1 VSEAT
6 VDIDD
11 AAELDAV
18 EAVEAV
24 EELPLEEEAAVP
36 VKKEPPPPPEECPP
50 CKAGSPAW
58 MATFADMA
66 TLLMAFFVL
75 ILSFAHVNVPK
86 YKEVAGAMK
95 TKFGVQTIAAVIE
108 APTAR
113 NIVAMNYKSA
123 RTEPTAMETIE
134 EQKTDEE
141 PKDVELRNDVGAGQ
155 STTNATLEEVKEE
168 LAQEIADGSVSVA
181 IENGAVTVRTND
193 SLAPG
198 APGQLDQEIIQVLS
212 KVASVQ
218 TKVDGLVKVVG
229 TAFQSSDAD
238 SNGASRAGGRSAEQ
252 IRLDGIDDQY
262 RQIRANLSTEIS
274 QGLAEVERD
283 GDLIIIR
290 LAERGSF
297 ASGLALLQPSFERLL
312 DNVGASLVGTTG
324 LIQIEGHTDNVPLA
338 FGSRYRDNWDLSSAR
353 SASVADYLLGEEY
366 VPPGNMVVMGLA
378 DTQPIASNDSALGRA
393 SNRRIEIV
401 VKGD

>member
-1 VSEAT
+1 MSEAT
-6 VDIDD
+6 IDIDD

-24 EELPLEEEAAVP
+24 EELPLKEEAAVP
-36 VKKEPPPPPEECPP
+36 VKKDPPPPQECPP
-50 CKAGSPAW
+50 CKAGSPPW

-95 TKFGVQTIAAVIE
+95 TKFGVQTISAVIE

>member
-1 VSEAT
+1 MSEAT
-6 VDIDD
+6 IDIDD

-24 EELPLEEEAAVP
+24 EELPLKEEAAVP
-36 VKKEPPPPPEECPP
+36 VKKDPPPPQECPP

-75 ILSFAHVNVPK
+75 ILSFSHVNVPK

-95 TKFGVQTIAAVIE
+95 TKFGVQTIAAIIE

-123 RTEPTAMETIE
+123 RTEPTAMDTIE

>member
-1 VSEAT
+1 MSEAT
-6 VDIDD
+6 IDIDD

-141 PKDVELRNDVGAGQ
+141 PKNVELRNDVGAGQ

-297 ASGLALLQPSFERLL
+297 ASGLALCSRLL
-312 DNVGASLVGTTG
+312 SG
-324 LIQIEGHTDNVPLA
+324 
-338 FGSRYRDNWDLSSAR
+338 F
-353 SASVADYLLGEEY
+353 
-366 VPPGNMVVMGLA
+366 
-378 DTQPIASNDSALGRA
+378 
-393 SNRRIEIV
+393 
-401 VKGD
+401 

>member
-1 VSEAT
+1 MSEAT
-6 VDIDD
+6 IDIDD

-24 EELPLEEEAAVP
+24 EELPLKEEAAVP
-36 VKKEPPPPPEECPP
+36 VKKDPPPPQECPP

-229 TAFQSSDAD
+229 TAFQSSEAD

-324 LIQIEGHTDNVPLA
+324 LIQI
-338 FGSRYRDNWDLSSAR
+338 
-353 SASVADYLLGEEY
+353 
-366 VPPGNMVVMGLA
+366 
-378 DTQPIASNDSALGRA
+378 
-393 SNRRIEIV
+393 
-401 VKGD
+401 

>member
-1 VSEAT
+1 MSEAT
-6 VDIDD
+6 IDIDD

-24 EELPLEEEAAVP
+24 EELPLKEEAAVP
-36 VKKEPPPPPEECPP
+36 VKKDPPPPQECPP
-50 CKAGSPAW
+50 CKAGSPPW

-95 TKFGVQTIAAVIE
+95 TKFGVQ
-108 APTAR
+108 
-113 NIVAMNYKSA
+113 
-123 RTEPTAMETIE
+123 TIE

>member
-1 VSEAT
+1 MSEAT
-6 VDIDD
+6 IDIDD

-24 EELPLEEEAAVP
+24 EELPLKEEAAVP
-36 VKKEPPPPPEECPP
+36 VKKDPPPPQECPP
-50 CKAGSPAW
+50 CKAGSPPW

-338 FGSRYRDNWDLSSAR
+338 FGNRYRDNWDLSSAR

>member
-1 VSEAT
+1 MSEAT
-6 VDIDD
+6 IDIDD

-24 EELPLEEEAAVP
+24 EELPLEEEAGVP

-95 TKFGVQTIAAVIE
+95 TKFGVQTIAAIIE

-123 RTEPTAMETIE
+123 RTEPTAMDTIE

-168 LAQEIADGSVSVA
+168 LAQEIADGFVSVA

>member
-6 VDIDD
+6 IDIDD

-24 EELPLEEEAAVP
+24 EELPLEEVAAVP
-36 VKKEPPPPPEECPP
+36 VKKDPPPPQECPP
-50 CKAGSPAW
+50 CKAGSPPW

-181 IENGAVTVRTND
+181 IENGVVTVRTND

>member
-1 VSEAT
+1 MSEAT
-6 VDIDD
+6 IDIDD

-24 EELPLEEEAAVP
+24 EELPLKEEAAVP
-36 VKKEPPPPPEECPP
+36 VKKDPPPPQECPP
-50 CKAGSPAW
+50 CKAGSPPW

-198 APGQLDQEIIQVLS
+198 SPGQLDQEIIQVLS

>member
-1 VSEAT
+1 MSEAT
-6 VDIDD
+6 IDIDD

-24 EELPLEEEAAVP
+24 EELPLKEEAAVP
-36 VKKEPPPPPEECPP
+36 VKKDPPPPQECPP

-123 RTEPTAMETIE
+123 RTEPTAMDTIE

-366 VPPGNMVVMGLA
+366 VPSGNMVVMGLA

>member
-1 VSEAT
+1 MSEAT
-6 VDIDD
+6 IDIDD

-24 EELPLEEEAAVP
+24 EELPLEQVAAVP
-36 VKKEPPPPPEECPP
+36 VKKDPPPPQECPP

-95 TKFGVQTIAAVIE
+95 TKFGVQTISAVIE

>member
-1 VSEAT
+1 MSEAT
-6 VDIDD
+6 IDIDD

-24 EELPLEEEAAVP
+24 EELPLKEEAAVP
-36 VKKEPPPPPEECPP
+36 VKKDPPPPQECPP

-229 TAFQSSDAD
+229 TAFQSSEAD

-338 FGSRYRDNWDLSSAR
+338 FGSRYRDNWDLASAR
-353 SASVADYLLGEEY
+353 ASSVVQAVEQSGSLPSERLQAISYGETRP
-366 VPPGNMVVMGLA
+366 VDDNNTA
-378 DTQPIASNDSALGRA
+378 AGREK
-393 SNRRIEIV
+393 NRRIEIEIEF
-401 VKGD
+401 